1 MWQLHRRVFQP
12 IRQRQL
18 HVHHTRTN
26 THFSVKRLQ
35 NVTSRPTILCNAV
48 PTRYYEHLHFQQIQT
63 RPFVTGIVGR
73 ITRFF
78 RVIFGAN
85 ETSPRGLQE
94 RQDSYWLL
102 LALQCRDLRIARQ
115 NAIVN
120 GTEWKIE
127 RREEVAAFLDEAA
140 DILDQKSAG
149 IHDASL
155 AKLRKEVQKRLEPQI
170 LDRLTVASS
179 AEEQFGGNDEYEF
192 DDRRVD
198 EYKEILIQDY
208 DSVCEKLM
216 TLETTIDDNRT
227 TSSRHSFYQLK
238 KRGIERLLSYYN
250 WWSESQNIKQH
261 ELTDDQ
267 EDEFGFCPSKSSSEV
282 IPAMRYHH
290 TKNLIRSYFARHNNM
305 LQNQNFSITA
315 LRSTIPKAGRG
326 VFIDGY
332 APAGTLLAFFP
343 GKVWPK
349 DFLMSASVQTQMHL
363 SENDPRHQLSMRYD
377 DMLIDSRRSPYTV
390 YENLWALAHVVNHP
404 PPPPPVS
411 EHEHEPTDDSD
422 VSIKQLK
429 CGPNC
434 VTVPIN
440 YTKNMLERLPDED
453 LKRFIPNEYEVEPKP
468 WAKNAF
474 DTEDIVMHG
483 MGIVSLRDVHDEE
496 LFYDYRLSP
505 DDSGKMYP
513 EWYHVWNEDAAK
525 NRWSSEER

>member
-1 MWQLHRRVFQP
+1 MMPISRRLHRGVFQSGLQLHLYQ
-12 IRQRQL
+12 
-18 HVHHTRTN
+18 TRTTTYFN
-26 THFSVKRLQ
+26 AGRLQ
-35 NVTSRPTILCNAV
+35 RGTSRPTITCNPV
-48 PTRYYEHLHFQQIQT
+48 FTRYKYPHYHQIQK
-63 RPFVTGIVGR
+63 RLFATGIVGR

-102 LALQCRDLRIARQ
+102 LALQCRELRVAHQ
-115 NAIVN
+115 EAIGNSTGWEVE
-120 GTEWKIE
+120 G
-127 RREEVAAFLDEAA
+127 REQVTAFLDEAA

-155 AKLRKEVQKRLEPQI
+155 AKLRKEVQSRLEPQI
-170 LDRLTVASS
+170 VDRFVVASS

-198 EYKEILIQDY
+198 EYKEILIRDY
-208 DSVCEKLM
+208 KDVCYKLM
-216 TLETTIDDNRT
+216 TLELTFDDTRTRLNR
-227 TSSRHSFYQLK
+227 HGFYQLK
-238 KRGIERLLSYYN
+238 KAGIERLLSYYE
-250 WWSESQNIKQH
+250 WWPESEKITTH

-267 EDEFGFCPSKSSSEV
+267 EDEFGFCPSRSSPEV

-290 TKNLIRSYFARHNNM
+290 AKNLIRSYFARHNNTF
-305 LQNQNFSITA
+305 QNFSITA
-315 LRSTIPKAGRG
+315 LKSTIPESGRG

-349 DFLMSASVQTQMHL
+349 DFLMSASIQTQMHL

-390 YENLWALAHVVNHP
+390 YENLWALAHVINHP

-411 EHEHEPTDDSD
+411 GHEHETTDDSD
-422 VSIKQLK
+422 FTIKQLK
-429 CGPNC
+429 FGPNC
-434 VTVPIN
+434 TSVPIN
-440 YTKNMLERLPDED
+440 YTKTMFEKLADGD

-474 DTEDIVMHG
+474 DTEDVVMHG

-505 DDSGKMYP
+505 DDSGHSFP

-525 NRWSSEER
+525 NRWSSEEK